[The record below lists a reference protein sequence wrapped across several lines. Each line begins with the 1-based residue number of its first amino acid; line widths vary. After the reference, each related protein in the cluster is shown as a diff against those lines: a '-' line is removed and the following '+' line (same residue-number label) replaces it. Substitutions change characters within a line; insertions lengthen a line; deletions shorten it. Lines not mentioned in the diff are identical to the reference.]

1 MKQIIKPGYL
11 LTLALFTLASVPASA
26 HHEGSEP
33 GLALYDPFQVR
44 VLNLSMD
51 PTDWETIKADTTY
64 TIEVHAS
71 LWEGVDLSAT
81 NMVSV
86 SVRRKSGDRL
96 GDKVSLKVDIN
107 EYYGLPGVAWGSLSP
122 GRSHLERGQE
132 AQPGKR
138 R

>member
-81 NMVSV
+81 NMAS
-86 SVRRKSGDRL
+86 RGIDW
-96 GDKVSLKVDIN
+96 
-107 EYYGLPGVAWGSLSP
+107 AT
-122 GRSHLERGQE
+122 RS
-132 AQPGKR
+132 A
-138 R
+138 

>member
-86 SVRRKSGDRL
+86 SVRRKS
-96 GDKVSLKVDIN
+96 
-107 EYYGLPGVAWGSLSP
+107 VAWGSLSP